1 MSETMKNRMKIAI
14 TVAIVGLFIW
24 FLIVSPMITFHK
36 NEKEVERA
44 AKRYFDLYSNEL
56 PVGERV
62 KTVSLETLY
71 SKSFMEKDIFI
82 PYTKKTCSI
91 TNSWVRNKIIW

>member
-1 MSETMKNRMKIAI
+1 MSETMKNKMKIAI

-44 AKRYFDLYSNEL
+44 AKRYFDSSRKKISSLREKSPSELLKLTSN
-56 PVGERV
+56 
-62 KTVSLETLY
+62 
-71 SKSFMEKDIFI
+71 
-82 PYTKKTCSI
+82 
-91 TNSWVRNKIIW
+91 